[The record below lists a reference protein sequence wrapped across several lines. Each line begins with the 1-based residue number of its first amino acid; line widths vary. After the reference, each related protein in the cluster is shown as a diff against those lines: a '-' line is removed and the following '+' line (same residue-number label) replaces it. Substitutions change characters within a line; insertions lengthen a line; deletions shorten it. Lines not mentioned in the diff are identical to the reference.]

1 MTKGEIIKKR
11 YPFYDENLSI
21 KDVELNGEQVQNLMQ
36 EYADSEV
43 KKLQQAHVSG
53 IQSRIQQHNVAISL
67 YRETVMININDTSKV
82 KQYVDLIRDEEIAIR
97 ECQSILEYCL

>member
-53 IQSRIQQHNVAISL
+53 MLVCPFCGEVDFDKEGLKYHLETYCNEYQQTN
-67 YRETVMININDTSKV
+67 YR
-82 KQYVDLIRDEEIAIR
+82 
-97 ECQSILEYCL
+97 